1 MISGNKP
8 AFEVPCDG
16 GEVVMVVMEK
26 ETDKRAD
33 IDILRLALD
42 GDTGAFGELYDRWS
56 GTVYRFALRL
66 SGEPSIAED
75 ATHDLF
81 TTLMRDGHQ
90 YEGRGKFSSYLLSIV
105 RRLVLHRL
113 RRERRFSSIDEDE
126 SDFDQLPANPETDF
140 GVDPLRELT
149 RHEAIDRVRQAVRSL
164 PLHYREVVL
173 LCHLHEMSYAEAAE
187 VIGCEIGTV
196 CSRLYRARDLLARR
210 LRDDAGPNAQSTRS
224 ESRK

>member
-1 MISGNKP
+1 MQKGTEQQKQT
-8 AFEVPCDG
+8 
-16 GEVVMVVMEK
+16 EK
-26 ETDKRAD
+26 TTDRE
-33 IDILRLALD
+33 ILRLALD
-42 GDTGAFGELYDRWS
+42 GDTEAFGELYDRWS

-105 RRLVLHRL
+105 RRIVLSRL
-113 RRERRFSSIDEDE
+113 RRERRFSSIDEDD
-126 SDFDQLPANPETDF
+126 SDFDSLPADPDRNPA
-140 GVDPLRELT
+140 VDPLQELT
-149 RHEAIDRVRQAVRSL
+149 RTELVDQVRQAVRSL

-187 VIGCEIGTV
+187 VIGCGVGTV
-196 CSRLYRARDLLARR
+196 CSRLYRARDLLAQR
-210 LRDDAGPNAQSTRS
+210 LLEDAGSPGMAANRRAEKAGLGKER
-224 ESRK
+224 